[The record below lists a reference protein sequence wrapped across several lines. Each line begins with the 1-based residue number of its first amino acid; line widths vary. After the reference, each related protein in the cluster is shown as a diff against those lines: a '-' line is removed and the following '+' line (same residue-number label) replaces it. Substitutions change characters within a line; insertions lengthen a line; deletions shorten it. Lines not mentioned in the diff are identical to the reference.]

1 MTKPQANSKRPE
13 KLSAIAEIDE
23 FVKNS
28 GYCFVLNYGGL
39 NVEQLAALRV
49 ELGKAKSTLK
59 VVKNTYLAKALED
72 KGWTQLES
80 VLSGPTALVAGDG
93 DPAEVAKAIVAFLKK
108 NEQASVKAGQLE
120 SQTLDAPSTP
130 PPRTWSASS
139 RPRCG
144 ASSTCSRLAST
155 RRAAA
160 RPSGRARAL
169 LLLEAGARGSE
180 SGLVRGISPE
190 NRQRTEPINPETILT
205 GFAPARSVKKPIH
218 KTGTTGAAS
227 AAKRR
232 SGSIRAKGPEGWT
245 NKTGRQRK

>member
-1 MTKPQANSKRPE
+1 MTKTQAHSKRPE

-120 SQTLDAPSTP
+120 NQTLDAAQVKQLSELP
-130 PPRTWSASS
+130 
-139 RPRCG
+139 G
-144 ASSTCSRLAST
+144 KDEM
-155 RRAAA
+155 RAK
-160 RPSGRARAL
+160 L
-169 LLLEAGARGSE
+169 LGTL
-180 SGLVRGISPE
+180 
-190 NRQRTEPINPETILT
+190 N
-205 GFAPARSVKKPIH
+205 APAQNMVGVLAASLRSVLYVLKAKVD
-218 KTGTTGAAS
+218 KEGGGAA
-227 AAKRR
+227 
-232 SGSIRAKGPEGWT
+232 
-245 NKTGRQRK
+245 

>member
-120 SQTLDAPSTP
+120 NQTLDAAQVKQLSELPGKDEMRAKLLGTLNAP
-130 PPRTWSASS
+130 AQNMVGVLAASLRS
-139 RPRCG
+139 V
-144 ASSTCSRLAST
+144 LYVLK
-155 RRAAA
+155 A
-160 RPSGRARAL
+160 RVDK
-169 LLLEAGARGSE
+169 E
-180 SGLVRGISPE
+180 SG
-190 NRQRTEPINPETILT
+190 
-205 GFAPARSVKKPIH
+205 
-218 KTGTTGAAS
+218 GAA
-227 AAKRR
+227 
-232 SGSIRAKGPEGWT
+232 
-245 NKTGRQRK
+245 

>member
-39 NVEQLAALRV
+39 NVEQLAALRL

-72 KGWTQLES
+72 KGWTALEA
-80 VLSGPTALVAGDG
+80 VLSGPTALVAGSG

-120 SQTLDAPSTP
+120 NQTLDAAQVKQLSELPSKDEMRAKLLATLQAP
-130 PPRTWSASS
+130 AGDLVRVLSASIK
-139 RPRCG
+139 G
-144 ASSTCSRLAST
+144 ILYVLKAK
-155 RRAAA
+155 
-160 RPSGRARAL
+160 
-169 LLLEAGARGSE
+169 AGAEG
-180 SGLVRGISPE
+180 
-190 NRQRTEPINPETILT
+190 
-205 GFAPARSVKKPIH
+205 
-218 KTGTTGAAS
+218 GAA
-227 AAKRR
+227 
-232 SGSIRAKGPEGWT
+232 
-245 NKTGRQRK
+245 